1 MENEIW
7 KEIPGYAGKY
17 EVSNFGRVKSLA
29 RKVLSRNGG
38 LKPIPERIL
47 KQCVINDY
55 CNVILCAD
63 GKTHKHGLVHRLVA
77 TVFVPNPEN
86 KPFIDHLDGNSTNNR
101 ADNLRWCS
109 QRENCRNPITTNR
122 NSIAKQGANNPQF
135 GKRNEQAPRSQKLY
149 SCSLSLSF
157 KGSSCPQARQM
168 PNFFTR
174 LFTKMLFPQA
184 VQTCWVGT
192 LHVMKSQVGCFSHP

>member
-7 KEIPGYAGKY
+7 KEIPGYSGKY

-47 KQCVINDY
+47 KQCVIKGY

-77 TVFVPNPEN
+77 IVFVPNPEN

-135 GKRNEQAPRSQKLY
+135 GKRNEQVHNSRKIA
-149 SCSLSLSF
+149 C
-157 KGSSCPQARQM
+157 
-168 PNFFTR
+168 
-174 LFTKMLFPQA
+174 FTKDGIFVQVFPSIAEA
-184 VQTCWVGT
+184 VRQIGVLQSGITRCAMGKIKTSGGYIWRY
-192 LHVMKSQVGCFSHP
+192 L

>member
-63 GKTHKHGLVHRLVA
+63 GKTHK
-77 TVFVPNPEN
+77 
-86 KPFIDHLDGNSTNNR
+86 
-101 ADNLRWCS
+101 
-109 QRENCRNPITTNR
+109 QRRQEDFLPWDLL
-122 NSIAKQGANNPQF
+122 IAHKQGIA
-135 GKRNEQAPRSQKLY
+135 
-149 SCSLSLSF
+149 
-157 KGSSCPQARQM
+157 
-168 PNFFTR
+168 
-174 LFTKMLFPQA
+174 
-184 VQTCWVGT
+184 
-192 LHVMKSQVGCFSHP
+192 

>member
-17 EVSNFGRVKSLA
+17 EVSNLGRVKSLA

-47 KQCVINDY
+47 KQCVIKDY

-109 QRENCRNPITTNR
+109 QKENCRNPITTNR
-122 NSIAKQGANNPQF
+122 NSLAKQGVKNPQF
-135 GKRNEQAPRSQKLY
+135 GKRNEQVHNSRKIA
-149 SCSLSLSF
+149 
-157 KGSSCPQARQM
+157 
-168 PNFFTR
+168 
-174 LFTKMLFPQA
+174 
-184 VQTCWVGT
+184 
-192 LHVMKSQVGCFSHP
+192 CFSKDGEFIQVFPSIAEAVRQFGILQSGITRCATGKIKTSGGYIWRYL